1 METNTNEQ
9 SSLREEYS
17 ILSSLDGLISDLEDE
32 TFEAV
37 GRVEDVGETEGKRL
51 EEEREDILEER
62 EEIVGEIEDELDK
75 LQSGLRKMEQLDKFE
90 FGSRANADAKNEYKK
105 LIGKYSELISEL
117 DVNDNNYSEVIDV
130 GDSILIDTQQTC
142 EKQISD
148 YENSPI
154 PLYIEDNAGTIRD
167 LLAQNVNKQKLPSS
181 DRVEWLDDGTPGETA
196 CRVKDNALIKV
207 HDKSTNTDIIYSG
220 LEFKEYMLDKYGT
233 DMVSYSH
240 REPDFEPFEHV
251 FSCDSVN
258 EFMEKKY
265 GNTMKNI
272 TNSSA
277 GNIYLEHMDTERNGN
292 GTFAKANQEIATRLG
307 ISTTDVAEYMKE
319 KNLTWHECG
328 DRHTIRAVPS
338 EINQVFGH
346 TGGIGLQ
353 QDLQALAESTRRTVG
368 DGISLQRE
376 AILGTVDGLESA
388 INTKYKQN
396 RTIKKQIFGK

>member
-1 METNTNEQ
+1 MGSDKQ
-9 SSLREEYS
+9 K
-17 ILSSLDGLISDLEDE
+17 ILDSEAKSEDKNR
-32 TFEAV
+32 T
-37 GRVEDVGETEGKRL
+37 
-51 EEEREDILEER
+51 
-62 EEIVGEIEDELDK
+62 EIEKSIDKEIQK
-75 LQSGLRKMEQLDKFE
+75 LQQGVKKLKQFNESNIG
-90 FGSRANADAKNEYKK
+90 GSR
-105 LIGKYSELISEL
+105 
-117 DVNDNNYSEVIDV
+117 
-130 GDSILIDTQQTC
+130 LIDTKQAY

-148 YENSPI
+148 YESLKFQLGQETSNQERREPLSNVINSLENSLERKHDELI
-154 PLYIEDNAGTIRD
+154 EIKNAEVDLSNKIDNQLNIEDNTAIIRD

-181 DRVEWLDDGTPGETA
+181 DKVEWLDDGTSGETA

-233 DMVSYSH
+233 DIVNYLH

-251 FSCDSVN
+251 FSSDSVN

-292 GTFAKANQEIATRLG
+292 GTFEKANQEIATRLG

-368 DGISLQRE
+368 DRISLQRE

-388 INTKYKQN
+388 INSKHRQN
-396 RTIKKQIFGK
+396 RAIKKELFGKK